1 VHPPESNAKREP
13 VPVMTDAVD
22 ARSRRLHAER
32 TELIGWLAGAVAH
45 DVNNVLTAIAG
56 YADLI
61 EADLDPGDPHATDTA
76 GIRDAVLRAG
86 GLVRQLIT
94 VGRRQTLR
102 LETFDAS
109 DLVQG
114 LLPLLN
120 SACGERIVV
129 RAETCGESALVHAD
143 RSLLEQALLN
153 LAINARDAMPDG
165 GRLTVNVSIRPALA
179 STGEVGE
186 ARARDA
192 ADPAD
197 PAAQE
202 AGAPPEEVRIAVAD
216 TGAGIDA
223 TVLPHV
229 FEPYFSTKDR
239 GRGSGVG
246 LTSVE
251 EAAAQSGG
259 VVSVESRV
267 GEGSRFTLHLPRIAA
282 DPASAAV
289 TAVSDR
295 VHGGTETILV
305 VDADLEVRLVLARIL
320 RRLGYSVVD
329 AATPRQALA
338 LAEYGID
345 RLDLLVTESSLA
357 ELSGPELA
365 ARVRALYP
373 GVPVLFLSRDARG
386 GRALPGAM
394 PGDRVLAKP
403 VTAERLGVTLRA
415 ALDARQP
422 GGVDRGRR

>member
-1 VHPPESNAKREP
+1 
-13 VPVMTDAVD
+13 MTDAID
-22 ARSRRLHAER
+22 ARSRRLRAER
-32 TELIGWLAGAVAH
+32 IELIGWLAGAVAH

-56 YADLI
+56 YAELI
-61 EADLDPGDPHATDTA
+61 EADLDPQDPHAADTA
-76 GIRDAVLRAG
+76 GIRDAVLRAV

-102 LETFDAS
+102 LETLDAS

-114 LLPLLN
+114 LVPLLT
-120 SACGERIVV
+120 SACGDRIRVQSE
-129 RAETCGESALVHAD
+129 ACGEPALVLAD

-165 GRLTVNVSIRPALA
+165 GTLTVAVSISPRLTETAA
-179 STGEVGE
+179 AHAG
-186 ARARDA
+186 DA
-192 ADPAD
+192 IDR
-197 PAAQE
+197 AAQE
-202 AGAPPEEVRIAVAD
+202 AAPPLEDVRIAVAD
-216 TGAGIDA
+216 TGAGIEA
-223 TVLPHV
+223 AVLPHV

-282 DPASAAV
+282 NPVQTPVAAV
-289 TAVSDR
+289 SGRA
-295 VHGGTETILV
+295 HGGTETILF
-305 VDADLEVRLVLARIL
+305 VDADPEVRLVLARIL

-345 RLDLLVTESSLA
+345 RLDLLVTETSLA

-365 ARVRALYP
+365 ARVRALHP

-386 GRALPGAM
+386 TRTPPGAM
-394 PGDRVLAKP
+394 PGDRMLAKP

-415 ALDARQP
+415 ALDARP
-422 GGVDRGRR
+422 ANGVDRRRR